1 METKKPKC
9 SSDKEL
15 DAIVYCGECKIYMC
29 SKCEQFHSKLL
40 SAHQTINLDKE
51 DGEIFTGI
59 CKEPNHGNK
68 LEFFCKNHN
77 TLCCVSC
84 TSKIGKKGLGLHK
97 DCDVCFLE
105 DIKEEKKEKF
115 KSNTKYLE
123 EISNTLKESI
133 DNLIKTNEKIAKDRE
148 DIHLK
153 IEKTFSKIRSKVNNR
168 EEEILAEV
176 NGLFDKMYID
186 EKNLKKWDE
195 LPNAIK
201 SSLEKGKKIESNDD
215 KLVLFIDECINIEN
229 NLKEI
234 NKINQIIKKNI
245 DKGYKEVQ
253 FNFDEEQIDSLLGYI
268 KIFGN
273 ISVNNFDSS
282 ILHTNIKKQETIIN
296 WIREKTNKNFIRFEK
311 IFIMN
316 KNGSSSKDFHKY
328 CDNNG
333 PTLTLIKTINNK
345 IFGGFTPL
353 NWDISGVD
361 KIDENNQTFIFSLSS
376 MKKYDMINKDKS
388 AICCNREY
396 GPSFGA
402 SDFCILSNMK
412 KGETYANEVTN
423 FLSNNNLELT
433 GGEGNNEY
441 FDVDNFEVLKVL
453 Y

>member
-40 SAHQTINLDKE
+40 SAHQTMNLDKE

-176 NGLFDKMYID
+176 NGLFDKMYTD
-186 EKNLKKWDE
+186 EKNLKKRDE
-195 LPNAIK
+195 PPNAIK

>member
-40 SAHQTINLDKE
+40 SAHQTMNLDKE

-97 DCDVCFLE
+97 DRDVCFLE

-195 LPNAIK
+195 LPNSIK

-361 KIDENNQTFIFSLSS
+361 KIDENNQTFIFSLNS

>member
-40 SAHQTINLDKE
+40 SAHQTMNLDKE

-77 TLCCVSC
+77 SLCCVSC

-195 LPNAIK
+195 LPNSIK

>member
-40 SAHQTINLDKE
+40 SAHQTMNLDKE

-148 DIHLK
+148 EIHLK

>member
-40 SAHQTINLDKE
+40 SAHQTMNLDKE
-51 DGEIFTGI
+51 DCEIFTGI

-195 LPNAIK
+195 LPNSIK

>member
-40 SAHQTINLDKE
+40 SAHQTMNLDKE

-345 IFGGFTPL
+345 IFGGFAPL
-353 NWDISGVD
+353 NWDISGID

>member
-40 SAHQTINLDKE
+40 SAHQTMNLDKE

-195 LPNAIK
+195 LPNSIK

>member
-40 SAHQTINLDKE
+40 SAHQTMNLDKE
-51 DGEIFTGI
+51 EGEIFTGI

>member
-40 SAHQTINLDKE
+40 SAHQTMNLDKE

-168 EEEILAEV
+168 EEEILTEV

>member
-40 SAHQTINLDKE
+40 SAHQTMNLDKE

-77 TLCCVSC
+77 SLCCVSC